1 MINSSNYQ
9 SLFKIK
15 IINLDFP
22 IRISGYCRA
31 IKQTSDGDSLTLD
44 KNAKVLIGA
53 IGYALDNESQE
64 NMRNKQLPIWKSN
77 QTDIKKH
84 IRQYE

>member
-1 MINSSNYQ
+1 M
-9 SLFKIK
+9 
-15 IINLDFP
+15 DFP
-22 IRISGYCRA
+22 IRISRYCRA

-84 IRQYE
+84 IRQSKSKLDYVNIRLTVSL